1 MPTIIIPPK
10 LKEDNFVAVP
20 RKEYEEFEQWRKVMY
35 SFKIFTPT
43 ATQKRDLQRARE
55 VYKELERI
63 PLSDQNR
70 VLAAIEQ
77 LPLNPL
83 AGDIEKMKG
92 EQNSWRRRVGAYRI
106 FYELDAKEK
115 IIHVFRIER
124 RTSNTY

>member
-55 VYKELERI
+55 DYKRGKYMTFDKL
-63 PLSDQNR
+63 
-70 VLAAIEQ
+70 
-77 LPLNPL
+77 
-83 AGDIEKMKG
+83 K
-92 EQNSWRRRVGAYRI
+92 
-106 FYELDAKEK
+106 
-115 IIHVFRIER
+115 FRL
-124 RTSNTY
+124 